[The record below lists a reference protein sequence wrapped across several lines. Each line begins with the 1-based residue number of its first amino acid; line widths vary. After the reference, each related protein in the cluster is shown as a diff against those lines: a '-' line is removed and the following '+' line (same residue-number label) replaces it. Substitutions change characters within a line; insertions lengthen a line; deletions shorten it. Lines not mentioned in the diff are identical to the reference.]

1 MRIPFK
7 EYIKN
12 NLVLFDGAIGTE
24 LYNKGVFINSC
35 YDELNLSRPNLIK
48 EIHDDYV
55 EAGAE
60 VLETNTFGAN
70 RLKLQ
75 KHGLEDKLYEI
86 NNKGALIAREAA
98 GDEIYVAGSIGPL
111 NLRLE
116 PWGPLQKK
124 RQRKSSWNRPK
135 D

>member
-48 EIHDDYV
+48 EIHEDYV

-60 VLETNTFGAN
+60 VI
-70 RLKLQ
+70 R
-75 KHGLEDKLYEI
+75 
-86 NNKGALIAREAA
+86 NKYFWCQQA
-98 GDEIYVAGSIGPL
+98 
-111 NLRLE
+111 
-116 PWGPLQKK
+116 
-124 RQRKSSWNRPK
+124 
-135 D
+135 